1 MLHPRAPGATTEA
14 ELVKLIESPA
24 PAEASFLPRW
34 ADFRGRPCQL
44 NYRIDVNNAKLLK
57 SSTLESLYR
66 LLQLPLDVDVG
77 YLQVSQGFKERE
89 TNESKLLRDL
99 VTQIFSQSIPSRE
112 AVMRKL
118 FFAGAKSIN
127 ELGNLIETPAPEGH
141 CFPKHALFQGR
152 TTMLNYMI
160 DRGGNKL
167 LGSSTLQQ
175 LHQGYLF
182 HITQQLWIKK
192 HRASVE
198 AYSNAEKP
206 ADGGRRRALT
216 KHPKGATH
224 TVGAPLIHLDIPE
237 HGRARTE
244 ASRHMSSQ
252 KTHSFTSQRR
262 QAVDKFVFTDPF
274 MRVPIRG
281 VATCIAFS
289 SGGDMLAV
297 GTVEGSIILI
307 SCLGSKKPGG
317 AGGGGAGGG
326 GAGGGGR
333 STDVQSPGGA
343 DSPLGRGWTTR
354 TLSVKGTLLSNA
366 DRDVEQWRVV
376 GELKR
381 HTGTINSIHFRNPV
395 GETFFPTLMMAS
407 GSDDGSVCVW
417 DCDGLHAADRA
428 EQRRANNKRLPGQR
442 CFKTFGNRGRRVLC
456 VKFSPDGSKLAS
468 ATDEGDCRLFDVLCW
483 NTMQGFTRGV
493 RSLTPVKDNSW
504 TMDHV
509 LGGHT
514 RAINAVAFGEYLSVI
529 GTGSADKTVRLWK
542 LDEAA
547 NLWSCSH
554 VIEMPLSVASL
565 NFDPDGPTVVVSCV
579 GDDRAYAWD
588 LEKMQQKLEP
598 WEYQIMDCGDDGDE
612 LLCASAAIRG
622 PKSFVA
628 IGLDDSTVRIFAPK
642 ATRRRGLVGK
652 YRQVRSDPCC
662 TCGLS
667 LDMHRTAPGIIIIN
681 VLCRV
686 KERPCMFAL
695 A

>member
-1 MLHPRAPGATTEA
+1 MYAWQFDALDLHSAGATTEA

-24 PAEASFLPRW
+24 PPEASFLPKW

-57 SSTLESLYR
+57 SKTLESLYR

-77 YLQVSQGFKERE
+77 YLQASQSFKERE
-89 TNESKLLRDL
+89 TNDSKLLREL

-127 ELGNLIETPAPEGH
+127 ELGRLIETPAPKGH
-141 CFPKHALFQGR
+141 CFPKHALFQGK

-167 LGSSTLQQ
+167 LGTSTLHQ
-175 LHQGYLF
+175 LHEGYLF
-182 HITQQLWIKK
+182 HVTQQHWIKK
-192 HRASVE
+192 HRAAVE
-198 AYSNAEKP
+198 AYNSTVPPSDAW
-206 ADGGRRRALT
+206 RRRGSQRNVR
-216 KHPKGATH
+216 GA
-224 TVGAPLIHLDIPE
+224 VPARPDPLMHLNIPE
-237 HGRARTE
+237 HGRGATG
-244 ASRHMSSQ
+244 AGQNPSSQ
-252 KTHSFTSQRR
+252 KFQSMNSQRK
-262 QAVDKFVFTDPF
+262 QAVDKFVFSDPF

-281 VATCIAFS
+281 IATCIAFS
-289 SGGDMLAV
+289 SAGDMLAV
-297 GTVEGSIILI
+297 GTLEGSIILI
-307 SCLGSKKPGG
+307 SCLGSNKPGD
-317 AGGGGAGGG
+317 AAPK
-326 GAGGGGR
+326 GGR
-333 STDVQSPGGA
+333 SPDVRSPDGA
-343 DSPLGRGWTTR
+343 DSPDGRGTTSR
-354 TLSVKGTLLSNA
+354 ASSSVGSPLGDANGN
-366 DRDVEQWRVV
+366 VEEWRVV

-381 HTGTINSIHFRNPV
+381 HTGTINSIHFRTPV
-395 GETFFPTLMMAS
+395 GETFFPALMMAS
-407 GSDDGSVCVW
+407 GSDDGCVCVW

-428 EQRRANNKRLPGQR
+428 EQRRAANKRLPGQR

-483 NTMQGFTRGV
+483 NTMPGFIRGV

-504 TMDHV
+504 TMDYV

-529 GTGSADKTVRLWK
+529 GTGSADKTVRLWEF
-542 LDEAA
+542 DEEA
-547 NLWSCSH
+547 NEWTCTH
-554 VIEMPLSVASL
+554 VIEMPLPVASL
-565 NFDPDGPTVVVSCV
+565 NFDPDSPTIVVSCV

-588 LEKMQQKLEP
+588 VEKMQEKLEP

-612 LLCASAAIRG
+612 LLCASAAIQG
-622 PKSFVA
+622 SKSFVA

-652 YRQVRSDPCC
+652 YRQVSGDH
-662 TCGLS
+662 CGK
-667 LDMHRTAPGIIIIN
+667 G
-681 VLCRV
+681 
-686 KERPCMFAL
+686 
-695 A
+695 